1 MTYGRRSSRAGT
13 GYVCNGWEADVRRI
27 SMCVMLSE
35 HASDTG
41 TLYQTSRS
49 AAGVHTRYFLM
60 VKAYQRGPGQLP
72 DRIHGKGVHVQSGR
86 PLNPGLVRRLTLMH
100 AVLYG
105 VGVTIG
111 AGIYVL
117 VGVAAGRS
125 GMYAPLGFLA
135 AAFAMGLTAASFAE
149 LGTRMPV
156 SASEAAYVQTAFR
169 RKWLSLLMGLAV
181 VATAV
186 VSAATISA
194 GSVSY
199 IGVFVPL
206 PAPLLIICVI
216 LLMGAVASLAT
227 TQSIAFAGV
236 MTLIEV
242 GGLLLIIA
250 AGLVNNPAG
259 IVQRLP
265 EMVPTAD
272 TNEWTSLGGTTLIAV
287 FAFIGFEHIVNIA
300 EELKEPTR
308 TLPRAL
314 FLTLAVTA
322 FLYMLVL
329 WISVTA
335 VLPAE
340 LARSPAPLALVFE
353 RLTGMPLIT
362 MSAIAIVATL
372 NGIVVHMIM
381 IARVLYGLAHQ
392 GNLPAVLARV
402 NPTTRTPL
410 IATFA
415 GVAGILI
422 LALGVPLE
430 GLADLAAR
438 GTLAVFAGVNLA
450 LIAIKYRNGPAPDGI
465 FNCPLWVAYAGL
477 LFSVLLLAFGWLS

>member
-1 MTYGRRSSRAGT
+1 MES
-13 GYVCNGWEADVRRI
+13 
-27 SMCVMLSE
+27 
-35 HASDTG
+35 
-41 TLYQTSRS
+41 
-49 AAGVHTRYFLM
+49 
-60 VKAYQRGPGQLP
+60 GQP
-72 DRIHGKGVHVQSGR
+72 DSPR
-86 PLNPGLVRRLTLMH
+86 LVRRLTLVH

-125 GMYAPLGFLA
+125 GMFAPLGFLA

-169 RKWLSLLMGLAV
+169 RRWLSLLMGLVV

-206 PAPLLIICVI
+206 PAPLLILCVV
-216 LLMGAVASLAT
+216 LLMGAVASLTT

-250 AGLVNNPAG
+250 AGLANG
-259 IVQRLP
+259 SEIVQRLP
-265 EMVPTAD
+265 EMVPAAD
-272 TNEWTSLGGTTLIAV
+272 PRAWISIGGTTLIAV
-287 FAFIGFEHIVNIA
+287 FAFIGYEHVVNIA
-300 EELKEPTR
+300 EELKEPSR

-322 FLYMLVL
+322 LLYVLVI

-335 VLPAE
+335 VLPSE

-362 MSAIAIVATL
+362 MSVIAIVATL

-381 IARVLYGLAHQ
+381 IARVLYGLADQ

-402 NPTTRTPL
+402 NPATRTPL
-410 IATFA
+410 IATLA

-422 LALGVPLE
+422 LTLGVPLE

-450 LIAIKYRNGPAPDGI
+450 LIAIKHRKVPAPEGI

-477 LFSVLLLAFGWLS
+477 VSSLVLLVLGWLS